1 MQNRLYREDASRH
14 TNRGLA
20 VLFHVTFDTKRPRQ
34 DKFHP
39 RTRTVDAK
47 DEAEATEL
55 ARQQL
60 VSEGFEVQ
68 FVLSIKPG
76 ADSLR
81 RTLVD

>member
-1 MQNRLYREDASRH
+1 M
-14 TNRGLA
+14 
-20 VLFHVTFDTKRPRQ
+20 LFQVTFDTKRPRQ
-34 DKFHP
+34 DKFHT

-47 DEAEATEL
+47 DEAEATDL

-60 VSEGFEVQ
+60 TSEGFEVQ

-76 ADSLR
+76 ADALR

>member
-1 MQNRLYREDASRH
+1 
-14 TNRGLA
+14 

-47 DEAEATEL
+47 DEAEASEL

-60 VSEGFEVQ
+60 VNEGFEVQ
-68 FVLSIKPG
+68 FVLSIKTG
-76 ADSLR
+76 ADALR
-81 RTLVD
+81 RAVAD